1 MIRVVVADDH
11 AVVRSGLAQ
20 LLGTA
25 DDIELVQAYA
35 DARELVAALDDDRPD
50 VVLMDLAMPHLD
62 GVEAT
67 RRIAAARPE
76 AQVVMLTSF
85 SDSDRIVA
93 ALDAGA
99 VGYLLKD
106 TEPDH
111 LLDGVRAAARGE
123 SPLAPKA
130 ARLLLESRRRPEPQ
144 PELSGRERAVL
155 ALVATGLPNKVVAQ
169 RLGIAEKT
177 VKAHLTNV
185 YRVIGVDDRV
195 QAALWARERGL
206 TRRGES

>member
-1 MIRVVVADDH
+1 VIRVVVADDH

-20 LLGTA
+20 LLSGA
-25 DDIELVQAYA
+25 GDIELVHAYA
-35 DARELVAALDDDRPD
+35 DARELVDALAHDRPD

-62 GVEAT
+62 GIEAT
-67 RRIAAARPE
+67 RLVADVLPG
-76 AQVVMLTSF
+76 AQVVVLTSF

-106 TEPDH
+106 TEPDQ
-111 LLDGVRAAARGE
+111 LLDGIRAAARGE

-130 ARLLLESRRRPEPQ
+130 ARLLLESRRRPASE
-144 PELSGRERAVL
+144 PELSERERDVL
-155 ALVATGLPNKVVAQ
+155 ALVATGLSNKVVAQ

-185 YRVIGVDDRV
+185 YRVIGVYDRV
-195 QAALWARERGL
+195 QAALWARERGW
-206 TRRGES
+206 TR